1 MTIEAIK
8 HNWRVE
14 VNYSISGL
22 ISPELFDQNVH
33 AATALANYVETLKG
47 ICARP
52 VCDVYYR
59 CSNCGSQYDHKEDL
73 LGCCEAN
80 LSPEDE

>member
-14 VNYSISGL
+14 VDYSGYR
-22 ISPELFDQNVH
+22 DCQNVH